1 MGFPL
6 QRATQ
11 ALIETQNRH
20 LAAALDWLEQH
31 PEYEWNPTLSVV
43 QTETRV
49 EQQTQEEELK
59 RAREMVRQFAFLS
72 LSPPH

>member
-6 QRATQ
+6 QKASQ

-31 PEYEWNPTLSVV
+31 PDWTPSLS
-43 QTETRV
+43 QTISHSDPFTEKKR
-49 EQQTQEEELK
+49 EDEELK
-59 RAREMVRQFAFLS
+59 RARELVCFF
-72 LSPPH
+72 